1 MASLIKN
8 IITLVALVVT
18 LYSCSQ
24 STSLQKY
31 FVDNQEK
38 ANFLAVDLPANILS
52 LDESKL
58 TEEQKE
64 AYKSV
69 KKLNMLAYRLDS
81 TNVASYETELAKVKA
96 ILKDPKYNEL
106 MRGNTEEG
114 KFTFN
119 YIGDEGNIDELVL
132 FGNANDKGF
141 AIIRI
146 LGDDMNPSKIMQ
158 LSSAFN
164 TSKMDT
170 SQIGQFAEFF
180 K

>member
-18 LYSCSQ
+18 LYSCNQ

-64 AYKSV
+64 AYSIFMWGKSI
-69 KKLNMLAYRLDS
+69 KII
-81 TNVASYETELAKVKA
+81 SY
-96 ILKDPKYNEL
+96 
-106 MRGNTEEG
+106 
-114 KFTFN
+114 
-119 YIGDEGNIDELVL
+119 
-132 FGNANDKGF
+132 
-141 AIIRI
+141 
-146 LGDDMNPSKIMQ
+146 
-158 LSSAFN
+158 
-164 TSKMDT
+164 
-170 SQIGQFAEFF
+170 
-180 K
+180 